1 MFPKDVKTLM
11 EKILGQL
18 GGTGLEEHIVSP
30 IIGEKIM
37 GKILE
42 QLAQG
47 DNENNKDDAGQK
59 KKTSLTPARALVLLG
74 ILGGVL
80 EVNSVLLDKEQAV
93 QILLVGSLK
102 RKTDLDKKLD
112 KIGSMSFD
120 QVMRAIIERYT

>member
-1 MFPKDVKTLM
+1 MLPKDVNTLI

-18 GGTGLEEHIVSP
+18 SGTGWEDPIVSP
-30 IIGEKIM
+30 IVVDKVM

-42 QLAQG
+42 QLG
-47 DNENNKDDAGQK
+47 DSGNNKDSTGQK

-74 ILGGVL
+74 ILGGVF
-80 EVNSVLLDKEQAV
+80 EVNSVLVDKEQAV
-93 QILLVGSLK
+93 QVLLVGSLK

-120 QVMRAIIERYT
+120 QVMSAIIERYT